1 MPTKDEI
8 KEFSALI
15 DKIVSES
22 KDLGYMEAITQHC
35 SETGLE
41 IEVAATL
48 ITPALKAKLRIEAQD
63 SNMLKRSSR
72 LPI

>member
-8 KEFSALI
+8 KEFSSMI

-35 SETGLE
+35 SDTGLE
-41 IEVAATL
+41 IEVAASL
-48 ITPALKAKLRIEAQD
+48 ISPALKAKLRIEAQD
-63 SNMLKRSSR
+63 NNLLKRSSR

>member
-8 KEFSALI
+8 KEFSSMI
-15 DKIVSES
+15 DNKVNEN

-35 SETGLE
+35 SYTGLE

-48 ITPALKAKLRIEAQD
+48 ISPALKAKLRIEAQD
-63 SNMLKRSSR
+63 NNMLKRSSR

>member
-8 KEFSALI
+8 REFSSLI
-15 DKIVSES
+15 EKLANDDDLSLMDAICHHCKVS
-22 KDLGYMEAITQHC
+22 GM
-35 SETGLE
+35 E

-48 ITPALKAKLRIEAQD
+48 ISTPLKAKLRIEAQD
-63 SNMLKRSSR
+63 NNMLKKTSR

>member
-15 DKIVSES
+15 EKIVSES

-41 IEVAATL
+41 IEVAASL
-48 ITPALKAKLRIEAQD
+48 ISPALKAKLRIEAQD
-63 SNMLKRSSR
+63 NNLLKRSSR